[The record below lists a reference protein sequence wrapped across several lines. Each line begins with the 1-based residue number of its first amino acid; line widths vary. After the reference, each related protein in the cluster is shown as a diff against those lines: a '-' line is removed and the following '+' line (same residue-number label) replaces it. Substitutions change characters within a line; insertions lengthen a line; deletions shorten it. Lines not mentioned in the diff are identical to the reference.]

1 MGLLKYHVCVCTFAT
16 LTALVVLPGCARTIS
31 ADLEAADH
39 YKCLDYGAQ
48 PGSDA
53 YVQCRAQLASAHETA
68 DATARAARNT
78 PVAPTCDTQPERAG
92 CLQLTGM

>member
-16 LTALVVLPGCARTIS
+16 LTALLVLPGCARTIS
-31 ADLEAADH
+31 ADLEATDH

-48 PGSDA
+48 LGSDA

-68 DATARAARNT
+68 RAARNT
-78 PVAPTCDTQPERAG
+78 PVAPTCDTQPSG
-92 CLQLTGM
+92 QVVCN

>member
-39 YKCLDYGAQ
+39 YKCLDYGDQ

-68 DATARAARNT
+68 RAASDT
-78 PVAPTCDTQPERAG
+78 PVAPTCQTHPSGQVV
-92 CLQLTGM
+92 CN

>member
-16 LTALVVLPGCARTIS
+16 LTALLVLPGCARTIS
-31 ADLEAADH
+31 ADLEATDH
-39 YKCLDYGAQ
+39 YKCLDDGAQ

-68 DATARAARNT
+68 DATGR
-78 PVAPTCDTQPERAG
+78 
-92 CLQLTGM
+92 